1 MNPEVEIPMNETI
14 PGPDSQEIVCICSV
28 FDEIS
33 KRVNLVFKD
42 YFNRPYFSKSLSLYC
57 DIYEV
62 GLRLKL
68 DNYWVWVAILE
79 DKTLLGNK
87 RDFVY
92 DTMRFISGE
101 PRVLSIDNWMKMLDF
116 NRYDPSDPNLVFKFK
131 PMPRYFTGN
140 DILLKWIRRE
150 NGLEDMVISMRILTM
165 LINFSE
171 LKR

>member
-1 MNPEVEIPMNETI
+1 MNPEAEIPMNETI
-14 PGPDSQEIVCICSV
+14 LGPNSQEIVCNYQV
-28 FDEIS
+28 FDDIS

-68 DNYWVWVAILE
+68 DRYWVWTAILE
-79 DKTLLGNK
+79 DNALLGNK

-101 PRVLSIDNWMKMLDF
+101 SRILSIDNWMKLIDLDCYSS
-116 NRYDPSDPNLVFKFK
+116 NDPNLVFKFK

-140 DILLKWIRRE
+140 DILLRWIRRE
-150 NGLEDMVISMRILTM
+150 NGLEDMVISMRLLTM
-165 LINFSE
+165 LIDFSE